1 MLSVCFTIIM
11 ANNSLAGLTMACRV
25 ALLISCLLCLGGGPL
40 QQR

>member
-25 ALLISCLLCLGGGPL
+25 ALLISFLSCLGGGPL
-40 QQR
+40 Q